1 MRSNDF
7 YYTVSRDA
15 HYLTIRVYD
24 KLESYKWDLQA
35 VADYRMDYEGKEEF
49 SVAPTPVG
57 QSALEFAQRLCLVLT
72 KAGMN

>member
-49 SVAPTPVG
+49 SIAPTKTG
-57 QSALEFAQRLCLVLT
+57 DEALEFARKLCLVLI
-72 KAGMN
+72 AARMN